1 VCHQPPKL
9 ICLSFANWQLCCS
22 SQFHLTLYNSNNT
35 HTHTRLTALFSGLP
49 RSAGTSKV
57 KRIWILLKQETVS
70 GSSISWAMCK
80 SAPRSR
86 QITTPAPHH
95 SFYTGRMPFLP
106 PNQQCKRTE
115 GITTAINTVKLAPT
129 NSDGTIY
136 RIVSNITNIEY
147 HDTGGISYHI
157 HITIIT
163 AQTNS
168 IFCTTLVSC
177 VVGNR
182 QR

>member
-1 VCHQPPKL
+1 VSSTTKVNLSVIRKL
-9 ICLSFANWQLCCS
+9 AAMLLVTVP
-22 SQFHLTLYNSNNT
+22 LDTLQQQQHT
-35 HTHTRLTALFSGLP
+35 HTHTFNGP
-49 RSAGTSKV
+49 FFGTTQVSWYQQV
-57 KRIWILLKQETVS
+57 KPIWILLKQETVS

-182 QR
+182 PR